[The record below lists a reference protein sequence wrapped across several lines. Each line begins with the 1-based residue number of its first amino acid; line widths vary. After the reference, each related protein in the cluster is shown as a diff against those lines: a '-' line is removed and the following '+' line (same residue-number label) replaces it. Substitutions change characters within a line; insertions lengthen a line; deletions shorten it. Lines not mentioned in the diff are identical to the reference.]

1 MALFKCPPPA
11 ERTNS
16 FLWMIHLDIFYF
28 FCSSFHNVMQPD
40 SSYITSLQLHQ
51 RTGTTFLHNQI
62 SDLTNNSFSSWKK
75 GLQMFGVQMLMSG
88 WWLRPSSHT
97 VPEPTG
103 GFRGGGSFSLVFRP
117 AEISTKMILTPD
129 SKEKNAVRFIFNL
142 FNKEPSHCDT
152 MQTREREKQSLS
164 IEGSMQF
171 PSAGIN
177 NSDSGS
183 ENNTKIIHHHVFVYY
198 SYDFMFSDD

>member
-1 MALFKCPPPA
+1 MEKRITDVWCPDADVRMMTPPLL
-11 ERTNS
+11 THGT
-16 FLWMIHLDIFYF
+16 W
-28 FCSSFHNVMQPD
+28 D
-40 SSYITSLQLHQ
+40 S
-51 RTGTTFLHNQI
+51 
-62 SDLTNNSFSSWKK
+62 
-75 GLQMFGVQMLMSG
+75 
-88 WWLRPSSHT
+88 
-97 VPEPTG
+97 EPTG

-117 AEISTKMILTPD
+117 AEISTKMIQTPD